1 MIRQNT
7 MDELKK
13 MTTDIELIMKSPNSS
28 VETNTNTNENA
39 NTNVITNTNV
49 NTNVIASP
57 SNKSNKIKK
66 TTLEILI
73 SVCIHTFIMAVFEI
87 YFYFE
92 YIIVIEKKMFMDKI
106 SQYTHSANLY
116 IQNLDPHEKEA
127 LIILFP
133 KKNTQQLITYLYND
147 YQISLHNQQHLLEK
161 LLVKSYKMLAV
172 ITSIL
177 LLFLSVGLYQYKKE
191 IKWKHIMIENVLM
204 FTCLGIFEY
213 LFFMN
218 IIMYY
223 SPVTDEEIKYT
234 IVKELVSPF
243 MNTTTTATPLLLV
256 SPSSYFL

>member
-13 MTTDIELIMKSPNSS
+13 MTNEIEMIINTPNSS
-28 VETNTNTNENA
+28 IVTKSFYNENTSPNNTNTN
-39 NTNVITNTNV
+39 IV
-49 NTNVIASP
+49 NSP
-57 SNKSNKIKK
+57 SNKPPSSSKINKTI
-66 TTLEILI
+66 LEILI

-92 YIIVIEKKMFMDKI
+92 YIIVIEKQMFMDKI
-106 SQYTHSANLY
+106 MQYTHDANKY
-116 IQNLDPHEKEA
+116 IENMDPQKKEV
-127 LIILFP
+127 IIVLFP
-133 KKNTQQLITYLYND
+133 QKNTQQIITYLYND
-147 YQISLHNQQHLLEK
+147 YQTSLHNQHELLEE

-177 LLFLSVGLYQYKKE
+177 LLFLSIGLYQYKKE

-234 IVKELVSPF
+234 IVKELLNPF
-243 MNTTTTATPLLLV
+243 MNRTTGSTPLLLG
-256 SPSSYFL
+256 PSSYYL

>member
-13 MTTDIELIMKSPNSS
+13 MTTDIELIMKNPNSS
-28 VETNTNTNENA
+28 IVTNT
-39 NTNVITNTNV
+39 ITNTNAI
-49 NTNVIASP
+49 TSP

-73 SVCIHTFIMAVFEI
+73 SVFIHTFIMAVFEI

-106 SQYTHSANLY
+106 TQYTHDANSY
-116 IQNLDPHEKEA
+116 IQHLDPEKKEA

-133 KKNTQQLITYLYND
+133 KKNTQQLMIYLYND
-147 YQISLHNQQHLLEK
+147 YQTSLHNQQHLLEK

-191 IKWKHIMIENVLM
+191 IKWKHIMLENVLM
-204 FTCLGIFEY
+204 FVSLGIFEY

-218 IIMYY
+218 IIMHY

-234 IVKELVSPF
+234 IIKELIAPF
-243 MNTTTTATPLLLV
+243 MNTTTASATPLLLV

>member
-1 MIRQNT
+1 MIRENT

-13 MTTDIELIMKSPNSS
+13 MNNETEMILITPHSSQKSSLQPNSLTPTS
-28 VETNTNTNENA
+28 
-39 NTNVITNTNV
+39 
-49 NTNVIASP
+49 S
-57 SNKSNKIKK
+57 KINK

-92 YIIVIEKKMFMDKI
+92 YIIVIEKEMFMDKI
-106 SQYTHSANLY
+106 MEYTYEANKY
-116 IQNLDPHEKEA
+116 IENMDPQKKEA

-133 KKNTQQLITYLYND
+133 KKNAQQIVTYLYND
-147 YQISLHNQQHLLEK
+147 YQNSLYNQKQLLNA
-161 LLVKSYKMLAV
+161 LLIKSYKMLAV

-177 LLFLSVGLYQYKKE
+177 LLLLSGGLYQYKNE
-191 IKWKHIMIENVLM
+191 IKWKHIIIENVLM
-204 FTCLGIFEY
+204 FLCLGVFEY

-234 IVKELVSPF
+234 IVKELLKPF
-243 MNTTTTATPLLLV
+243 MNTSISTPLLLNTFH
-256 SPSSYFL
+256 PSYSL